1 MEELNRLELLIGK
14 DNISKLNKAKVLVIG
29 LGGVGSYATEALAR
43 SGINNLI
50 IVDKDKIDITNLNR
64 QLMALHSNIGMYKT
78 DVIESRIKDINLNA
92 NIIKLTKEITS
103 DNIDELISLKPDYII
118 DACDTL
124 MVKKELIRKSIKND
138 YKLISSMGTGNRMNP
153 KFEIMDLMKTK
164 YDPIAK
170 ILRKMVRDEKINKK
184 IMVVCSLEK
193 PLRKGRIISSNSY
206 SPAISGLLLAS
217 YVINDIVGEI

>member
-14 DNISKLNKAKVLVIG
+14 DNISKLNNAKVLIIG

-92 NIIKLTKEITS
+92 NIIKITKEITS
-103 DNIDELISLKPDYII
+103 DNID
-118 DACDTL
+118 
-124 MVKKELIRKSIKND
+124 
-138 YKLISSMGTGNRMNP
+138 
-153 KFEIMDLMKTK
+153 
-164 YDPIAK
+164 
-170 ILRKMVRDEKINKK
+170 
-184 IMVVCSLEK
+184 
-193 PLRKGRIISSNSY
+193 
-206 SPAISGLLLAS
+206 
-217 YVINDIVGEI
+217 

>member
-14 DNISKLNKAKVLVIG
+14 DNISKLNNAKVLIIG

-92 NIIKLTKEITS
+92 NIIKITKEITS

-118 DACDTL
+118 DACD
-124 MVKKELIRKSIKND
+124 
-138 YKLISSMGTGNRMNP
+138 YGW
-153 KFEIMDLMKTK
+153 
-164 YDPIAK
+164 
-170 ILRKMVRDEKINKK
+170 
-184 IMVVCSLEK
+184 
-193 PLRKGRIISSNSY
+193 
-206 SPAISGLLLAS
+206 
-217 YVINDIVGEI
+217 VITTNYETY